1 LTSGTDGMPY
11 DSSIVL
17 AAVIETW
24 PVSNF
29 TNG

>member
-1 LTSGTDGMPY
+1 MPY